1 LLRKIKISIVRIFLL
16 KDIAIILE
24 NKPGTLADLGET
36 LGKENINMEGLCG
49 SLCDGED
56 IIHVLVEEHG
66 KAYNVLERAGFKI
79 KEQRDV
85 LVIEIKDI
93 VKKPGSGGNIFRK
106 LAQEKINIDLIYLG
120 ENKTLIIGVDDL
132 KKARAVL

>member
-1 LLRKIKISIVRIFLL
+1 MRTFLL

-24 NKPGTLADLGET
+24 NKPGALADLGET
-36 LGKENINMEGLCG
+36 LGKANINMEGLCG

-56 IIHVLVEEHG
+56 IIHVLVDEHG

-93 VKKPGSGGNIFRK
+93 VKKPGSGGNIFRI
-106 LAQEKINIDLIYLG
+106 LAQENINIDLIYLG
-120 ENKTLIIGVDDL
+120 ENKKLIIGVDDL
-132 KKARAVL
+132 KKARTVL

>member
-1 LLRKIKISIVRIFLL
+1 M

-24 NKPGTLADLGET
+24 NKPGALADLGET
-36 LGKENINMEGLCG
+36 LGKENINIEGLSG

-56 IIHVLVEEHG
+56 IIHVLVKEHG

-79 KEQRDV
+79 KEQREV

-93 VKKPGSGGNIFRK
+93 VKTPGSGGNIFRK
-106 LAQEKINIDLIYLG
+106 LAHENINIDLIYLG
-120 ENKTLIIGVDDL
+120 ENNTLIIGVDDL